1 MHQSFGDTFED
12 SETLRSVTTRLFVM
26 IRIATL
32 NSLRGVTVEPP
43 DALTLT
49 IGMEVDE
56 KPL

>member
-1 MHQSFGDTFED
+1 MHQSFVDSFED
-12 SETLRSVTTRLFVM
+12 SETLRSVTTPHFVM

-32 NSLRGVTVEPP
+32 NSLRGVAVESP

-56 KPL
+56 KSL